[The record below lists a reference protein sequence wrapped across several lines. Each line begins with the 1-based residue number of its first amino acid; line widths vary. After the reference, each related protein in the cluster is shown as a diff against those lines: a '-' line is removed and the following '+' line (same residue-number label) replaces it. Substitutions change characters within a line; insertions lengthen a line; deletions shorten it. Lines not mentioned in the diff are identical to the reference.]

1 MFKSAGNIGM
11 IKMSRNDMKW
21 ISQDRAMQLEDV
33 HVNRRPFELGKM
45 WCFPDRKKGFVGALR
60 VMKIVVCAFQL

>member
-33 HVNRRPFELGKM
+33 HVNRRPFELGV
-45 WCFPDRKKGFVGALR
+45 FLTEKKVLW
-60 VMKIVVCAFQL
+60 VH